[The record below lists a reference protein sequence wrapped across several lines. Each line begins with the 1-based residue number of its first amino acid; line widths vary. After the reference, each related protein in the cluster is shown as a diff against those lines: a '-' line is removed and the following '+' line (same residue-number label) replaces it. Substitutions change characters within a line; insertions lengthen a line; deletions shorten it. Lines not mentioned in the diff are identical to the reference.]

1 MVRKY
6 RIWIVTLAV
15 LAAAAG
21 GYYYYA
27 AASQPALTTQEQEV
41 RTTTVRQGDLVL
53 YASGTGSLV
62 AAEER
67 ELSFGISGVV
77 AEVNVQVGDQVQA
90 GQVLARLE
98 EGESLESLQASVTSA
113 EISLLNAQEAL
124 EEIHNSAPMQAAQS
138 QLALAE
144 AMDAL
149 QDAEYRWQVQQP
161 GYRAS
166 GDSIAASEA
175 ELVLAQQQVDR
186 AQSEYNKVSGRSEDD
201 PARAMALTSLV
212 SAKAR
217 YDSVLR
223 ELNWYTGSPTEVDQL
238 LLDADVA
245 IAQAALAEAQREWE
259 ILQAGPDPQDV
270 ALAEAQ
276 LANAEAQLAR
286 AQSDLE
292 DGIAAQEEINLVAPI
307 SGTVLSVEIQAGASP
322 QGTAITLADLSRPY
336 VEIFVD
342 ETDLA
347 NVQLGYDVEVIFDA
361 LPDDTFSGSV
371 VQIDPTLYAS
381 QGVSAIRALVQLD
394 DPALANAGALPIGL
408 SAAVDVISGRA
419 ENALLV
425 PIEALRELSPGE
437 YAVFVMENDE
447 PRLRFVEVGLMD
459 FTYAEVVSGLER
471 GEVIT
476 TGIVETG

>member
-1 MVRKY
+1 MFRNS
-6 RIWIVTLAV
+6 RFWILIVVV

-21 GYYYYA
+21 GYSFYT
-27 AASQPALTTQEQEV
+27 AASEPARDAQEQEV

-53 YASGTGSLV
+53 YASGIGSLV
-62 AAEER
+62 AAEEH

-77 AEVNVQVGDQVQA
+77 AQVNVQVGDHVQA
-90 GQVLARLE
+90 GEVLASLE

-113 EISLLNAQEAL
+113 QISLLNAQETL
-124 EEIHNSAPMQAAQS
+124 EDLHNSAPMQAAQA
-138 QLALAE
+138 QQALAE

-166 GDSIAASEA
+166 GDSIAAAEA

-186 AQSEYNKVSGRSEDD
+186 AQSEFNKVSGRADDD
-201 PARAMALTSLV
+201 PSRAMALTSLV

-223 ELNWYTGSPTEVDQL
+223 ELNWYTGSPTDIDQA
-238 LLDADVA
+238 LLDAEVA
-245 IAQAALAEAQREWE
+245 IAQAALQEAQRAWDT
-259 ILQAGPDPQDV
+259 LQAGPDPDEV

-276 LANAEAQLAR
+276 VANAEAQLAR
-286 AQSDLE
+286 AQADLE
-292 DGIAAQEEINLVAPI
+292 DGIEALEEIDLVAPI
-307 SGTVLSVEIQAGASP
+307 SGTVLAVEMQAGDSA
-322 QGTAITLADLSRPY
+322 QGTAISLADLSQPY
-336 VEIFVD
+336 VEIFLD
-342 ETDLA
+342 ETDLG
-347 NVQLGYDVEVIFDA
+347 NVQLGFEVEVIFDA
-361 LPDDTFSGSV
+361 LPDDTFTGQV

-381 QGVSAIRALVQLD
+381 QGVSALRALVKLD
-394 DPALANAGALPIGL
+394 DPALASAGALPIGL

-419 ENALLV
+419 QNALLV
-425 PIEALRELSPGE
+425 PIEALRELSAGE

-447 PRLRFVEVGLMD
+447 PRLRIVEVGLMD
-459 FTYAEVVSGLER
+459 FTYAEVTSGLER
-471 GEVIT
+471 GEVVT